1 MNRTRL
7 SWQNELT
14 LELRLHDWDGSQIGE
29 TLAEVRDHCEQ
40 AGQSP
45 VEAFGDATTYAHC
58 LVEQRPGHAAA
69 RRIGPMEVLG
79 TLGGLIALI
88 LAPRA
93 TGGFLEGGEVT
104 FSLGGLLALAVAVL
118 AGVVLLTR
126 PTPILRFLAKGGALR
141 MVLVGFVPLTVMVV
155 LFFAVTTQ
163 VLTLPWPVV
172 AACSVLG
179 LAVSVVGL
187 WSLRGGDPVRDPATG
202 HTADP
207 GRMLRV
213 MTVFCFPILTA
224 VVVGQTYLLTLI

>member
-14 LELRLHDWDGSQIGE
+14 LELRLHDWDGTQIGE
-29 TLAEVRDHCEQ
+29 TLAEVRDHCEE

-45 VEAFGDATTYAHC
+45 AEAFGDATAYAHC
-58 LVEQRPGHAAA
+58 LIEQRPGHAAA
-69 RRIGPMEVLG
+69 RPIGPMEAFG

-88 LAPRA
+88 LASRA
-93 TGGFLEGGEVT
+93 TSGLLSGGAVT
-104 FSLGGLLALAVAVL
+104 FSLGDLLGLAVAVL
-118 AGVVLLTR
+118 AGVVLLLR
-126 PTPILRFLAKGGALR
+126 PTPILRFLAKGGVLR
-141 MVLVGFVPLTVMVV
+141 MVLVGFVPLTVMVA
-155 LFFAVTTQ
+155 LFLAFTAQ
-163 VLTLPWPVV
+163 VLTLPWLAV

-179 LAVSVVGL
+179 LAVSVAGL
-187 WSLRGGDPVRDPATG
+187 WSLRGGDPVRDPTTG

-224 VVVGQTYLLTLI
+224 LVVGQTYLLALI